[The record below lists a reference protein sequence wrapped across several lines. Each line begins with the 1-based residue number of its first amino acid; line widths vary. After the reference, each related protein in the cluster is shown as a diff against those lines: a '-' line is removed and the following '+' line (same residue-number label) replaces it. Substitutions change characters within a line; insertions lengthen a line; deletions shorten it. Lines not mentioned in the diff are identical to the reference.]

1 MEVLGSNLEDLRR
14 LSGIV
19 HDMLFLSHADR
30 GAKARR
36 TAPISLASLATDVI
50 DYHDA
55 ALEEAHLEV
64 EVIGDAW
71 LEVDAALVRRAL
83 SNLIGIKGNYFI
95 YLRETAGKSGS
106 CRIATPRSPSRH
118 GPP

>member
-36 TAPISLASLATDVI
+36 TAPISLASLATMSLTI
-50 DYHDA
+50 TT
-55 ALEEAHLEV
+55 LL
-64 EVIGDAW
+64 
-71 LEVDAALVRRAL
+71 LKRRI
-83 SNLIGIKGNYFI
+83 SK
-95 YLRETAGKSGS
+95 LRSSAMPGLK
-106 CRIATPRSPSRH
+106 
-118 GPP
+118 